1 MHPDFQPTVYLLAN
15 RKNGAIY
22 TGVTSNLPQRI
33 HQHREGT
40 FDGFT
45 RQHAIKR
52 LVWFEQHATMEHAI
66 VREKRIK
73 KWLRRWKMELIERD
87 NFGWRDLAED
97 LGFAPLEPTG
107 SPLSRDDEVGE
118 CLSDPTT
125 PGASLMPRS

>member
-1 MHPDFQPTVYLLAN
+1 MQREFQPTVYLLAN

-22 TGVTSNLPQRI
+22 TGVTSNLLQRI

-87 NFGWRDLAED
+87 NLGWRDLAGIWGWSSGAD
-97 LGFAPLEPTG
+97 PRVLPPAVLRNRGG
-107 SPLSRDDEVGE
+107 DDEWELQEGI
-118 CLSDPTT
+118 L
-125 PGASLMPRS
+125 